1 MIRLV
6 YYVEICDIILDPLCI
21 LSLFMTVVTEKV
33 QPSPEGVINDIDLLI
48 DDREHVHESLS
59 HVQ

>member
-6 YYVEICDIILDPLCI
+6 YYVEICDIILDPLCKYTLI
-21 LSLFMTVVTEKV
+21 LSLFMTLVIEKG

-48 DDREHVHESLS
+48 NDR
-59 HVQ
+59 